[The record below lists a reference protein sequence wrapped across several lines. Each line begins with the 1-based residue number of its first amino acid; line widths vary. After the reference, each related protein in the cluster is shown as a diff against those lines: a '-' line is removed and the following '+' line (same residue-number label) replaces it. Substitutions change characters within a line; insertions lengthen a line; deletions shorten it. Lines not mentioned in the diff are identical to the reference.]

1 MRITAF
7 LVVFVLLELAPA
19 SYWALLL
26 RAFAEFC
33 GLLRAFA
40 GFCVILR
47 NFAGFCALNSK
58 L

>member
-7 LVVFVLLELAPA
+7 LVVFVLLELVPA

-40 GFCVILR
+40 P
-47 NFAGFCALNSK
+47 
-58 L
+58 